1 MVQLPEPAATVEQL
15 FVCEKSPEFVP
26 VMLMLLIVKEAF
38 PGFVTVIDS
47 DVLVVLTT

>member
-15 FVCEKSPEFVP
+15 FVCEKSPELVP
-26 VMLMLLIVKEAF
+26 VMATLLIVSDAF

-47 DVLVVLTT
+47 AVLLVLTT